1 MEKLSPAKIILE
13 MDDRLTDRPL
23 PSRHPWLARSVT
35 LNSLHCAECTHEI
48 YDWRLSLLKY
58 AADIGFR
65 FRWMVEEKIHEAAR
79 AYSKAFL

>member
-13 MDDRLTDRPL
+13 MDDRLTDAL
-23 PSRHPWLARSVT
+23 SVARSVT

-65 FRWMVEEKIHEAAR
+65 WTAGEECTK
-79 AYSKAFL
+79 AYSWASL

>member
-13 MDDRLTDRPL
+13 MDDRLTDRRP
-23 PSRHPWLARSVT
+23 SVT
-35 LNSLHCAECTHEI
+35 LNSLRCAERTHEI

-65 FRWMVEEKIHEAAR
+65 WTAEEKCTK
-79 AYSKAFL
+79 AYSWASL

>member
-13 MDDRLTDRPL
+13 MDDRLTDRRT
-23 PSRHPWLARSVT
+23 SRHTWLARSVT
-35 LNSLHCAECTHEI
+35 LNSLRCAERTNEI

-65 FRWMVEEKIHEAAR
+65 FRWMVEEKIHEDAR
-79 AYSKAFL
+79 AYS

>member
-1 MEKLSPAKIILE
+1 MEKLSPAKMILE

-23 PSRHPWLARSVT
+23 PSRHPWLARSVA

-65 FRWMVEEKIHEAAR
+65 WTAEEKCTK
-79 AYSKAFL
+79 AYSWASM